1 MPGFKLMERLRSL
14 GQLACGR
21 LRARLL
27 ALRGAR
33 IGHKTAVGARCA
45 VWRPWCISLGDRVL
59 IESDVYMKLV
69 HDQAQFAIG
78 DHVFV
83 GRGVEFDVMLE
94 VRIGHHTLIAPNCF
108 ICDHSHAFEPGRRI
122 DEQACIAKAVSIG
135 EDVWIG
141 AGSVILAGV
150 SIGDG
155 AVIGANSV
163 VTSNVAP
170 MTVVAGSPAR
180 LLRGR

>member
-1 MPGFKLMERLRSL
+1 MPGFKLMDL
-14 GQLACGR
+14 
-21 LRARLL
+21 
-27 ALRGAR
+27 
-33 IGHKTAVGARCA
+33 
-45 VWRPWCISLGDRVL
+45 
-59 IESDVYMKLV
+59 
-69 HDQAQFAIG
+69 
-78 DHVFV
+78 
-83 GRGVEFDVMLE
+83 
-94 VRIGHHTLIAPNCF
+94 
-108 ICDHSHAFEPGRRI
+108 
-122 DEQACIAKAVSIG
+122 
-135 EDVWIG
+135 WIG